1 MASRFLAPFSS
12 SRGLWGRDPFLQLH
26 RDMNRLFD
34 DTLRDWGGSQSQAGG
49 GISAMMPRI
58 DVHEQDNRLE
68 VTAELPGV
76 NQKDVE
82 LRLDDDILTIRGEK
96 RNERKDKQ
104 AHITERSYGA
114 FQRSIQLPFSPDPN
128 QVRAEFRDGVLTIAV
143 PRQEQQDR
151 SRRIEIGG
159 TASRTSGQPISSA
172 QGSQGGRGEEVG
184 ESERSAFDF
193 DGGKAAKGQG
203 AGRTRSKSSA

>member
-1 MASRFLAPFSS
+1 MASRFLAPFST
-12 SRGLWGRDPFLQLH
+12 SRGLWGRDPVLQLH

-34 DTLRDWGGSQSQAGG
+34 DTLRDWSGSQSQAGG
-49 GISAMMPRI
+49 GASAMMPRI

-76 NQKDVE
+76 DQKDVE

-159 TASRTSGQPISSA
+159 AASRTSGQPISSA

-193 DGGKAAKGQG
+193 DRGKAAKGQG